1 MTSQKIAVAYCRVS
15 TDEQAKEGLSIE
27 TQEKVCNEQIIKDG
41 FEHLPALKDEGKSGK
56 DMNRPAIKQL
66 IHLVNE
72 KQIQAVYVVHS
83 DRIGRDVEQYLA
95 FRRLL
100 RKQEISLKSIY
111 QPMLDDNSATG
122 QTMDT
127 MMAAFSQMQRLITSE
142 KVQGV
147 MREIAKA
154 GYFPTCPPAG
164 YLNKKNPDSNITRIG
179 RNIIAV
185 DPIMGPLITEAF
197 HRYARGDVNVYEL
210 TEVMSAKGLRN
221 QQGRRVQA
229 NSMYS
234 LLRNRIYL
242 GEIHWG
248 GIEVKEGKHAPLI
261 DEHTFNSV
269 QTIMA
274 EKNHRMSRRR
284 KYKWLLTGLITCP
297 RHNKRF
303 CAEWHLN
310 KKIAYYHCTYRKG
323 CGKYIEQTKLEDMVA
338 DKFRDLQFSDEFIN
352 LVIEKAKRIFMERR
366 QKYDSR
372 RQAFVN
378 RRTALETR
386 RRVAEEKLF
395 TGTISDEDF
404 TRIRKELQV
413 DLSEI
418 SDELLRLEDQREL
431 SVDVAQEVLLFTR
444 DIYKAYKKA
453 SHDLKRHFLIFF
465 WDHFE
470 VMNWIIIKSVSAP
483 LFDSLLSFEAA
494 YYRNQ
499 KEDNPEEPTQTNG
512 FILSNFQCARQ
523 ESNPEPLRP
532 KRSAL
537 SVELRARNEEI
548 RIILGLNLRMS
559 ARIESAKIWA
569 QNLHTTARGQ
579 KNQRRYATIQLCTSP
594 SLRRLT
600 TFLKRSERKDSR
612 RTSSAVAF
620 AISF

>member
-1 MTSQKIAVAYCRVS
+1 MSSKIAIAYCRVS

-27 TQEKVCNEQIIKDG
+27 TQEKVCNEHIIKDG
-41 FEHLPALKDEGKSGK
+41 FDPLPALKDEGKSGK

-164 YLNKKNPDSNITRIG
+164 YLNKKNHDSNITRIG
-179 RNIIAV
+179 RNIIAI

-197 HRYARGDVNVYEL
+197 HRYARGDVNVYAL
-210 TEVMSAKGLRN
+210 NEVMSAKRLRN

-229 NSMYS
+229 NSMFY

-248 GIEVKEGKHAPLI
+248 GIEVKEGKHAQLI

-338 DKFRDLQFSDEFIN
+338 DKFSDLQFSDEFIN
-352 LVIEKAKRIFMERR
+352 LV
-366 QKYDSR
+366 
-372 RQAFVN
+372 
-378 RRTALETR
+378 
-386 RRVAEEKLF
+386 
-395 TGTISDEDF
+395 
-404 TRIRKELQV
+404 
-413 DLSEI
+413 
-418 SDELLRLEDQREL
+418 
-431 SVDVAQEVLLFTR
+431 
-444 DIYKAYKKA
+444 
-453 SHDLKRHFLIFF
+453 
-465 WDHFE
+465 FE
-470 VMNWIIIKSVSAP
+470 
-483 LFDSLLSFEAA
+483 
-494 YYRNQ
+494 
-499 KEDNPEEPTQTNG
+499 
-512 FILSNFQCARQ
+512 
-523 ESNPEPLRP
+523 
-532 KRSAL
+532 
-537 SVELRARNEEI
+537 
-548 RIILGLNLRMS
+548 
-559 ARIESAKIWA
+559 
-569 QNLHTTARGQ
+569 
-579 KNQRRYATIQLCTSP
+579 
-594 SLRRLT
+594 
-600 TFLKRSERKDSR
+600 
-612 RTSSAVAF
+612 
-620 AISF
+620 

>member
-1 MTSQKIAVAYCRVS
+1 MSNKIAVAYCRVS

-27 TQEKVCNEQIIKDG
+27 TQEKVCNEHIIKDG
-41 FEHLPALKDEGKSGK
+41 YEPLPALKDEGKSGK
-56 DMNRPAIKQL
+56 DMNRPAMKQL
-66 IHLVNE
+66 IHLINE
-72 KQIQAVYVVHS
+72 KQIQTVYVVHS
-83 DRIGRDVEQYLA
+83 DRIGRNVKDYLI
-95 FRRLL
+95 FRDLL
-100 RKQEISLKSIY
+100 RKQNIVLKSIY
-111 QPMLDDNSATG
+111 EPMLDESASG
-122 QTMDT
+122 RSMAT
-127 MMAAFSQMQRLITSE
+127 MMATFSEMQRLITSE

-179 RNIIAV
+179 RNIIAI

-229 NSMYS
+229 NSVYS

-248 GIEVKEGKHAPLI
+248 GIDIKEGKHAPLI
-261 DEHTFNSV
+261 DEHTFNAV

-284 KYKWLLTGLITCP
+284 KYKWLLAGLITCP

-323 CGKYIEQTKLEDMVA
+323 CGKYIEQTALEGMVA
-338 DKFRDLQFSDEFIN
+338 DKFRDLQFSEEFIN

-366 QKYDSR
+366 NKYDSR
-372 RQAFVN
+372 RQSFVN
-378 RRTALETR
+378 RRTALEAR

-395 TGTISDEDF
+395 TNTISDEDF

-453 SHDLKRHFLIFF
+453 SHDLKRHMLIFF

-470 VMNWIIIKSVSAP
+470 VMNGIIIKSVSAP

-499 KEDNPEEPTQTNG
+499 KEANPEEPIQTNG
-512 FILSNFQCARQ
+512 FILSNFQCAYLG
-523 ESNPEPLRP
+523 SNQGPYP
-532 KRSAL
+532 
-537 SVELRARNEEI
+537 
-548 RIILGLNLRMS
+548 
-559 ARIESAKIWA
+559 
-569 QNLHTTARGQ
+569 
-579 KNQRRYATIQLCTSP
+579 
-594 SLRRLT
+594 
-600 TFLKRSERKDSR
+600 
-612 RTSSAVAF
+612 
-620 AISF
+620 